1 MVPCR
6 VVSLFFCGGLAPCT
20 NNGFILLANKEAC
33 ASAFP
38 AVRLSFSS
46 VGSKIRAKPS
56 LGEGACTFLKQWLI
70 LEKKFFLRHLERGLY
85 GIQEGFE
92 CVPRDASL
100 CRHALLR
107 HAGARRRHNG
117 DARNRR
123 QPPRRA
129 KPAHLAAGNMQRT
142 CA

>member
-1 MVPCR
+1 MA
-6 VVSLFFCGGLAPCT
+6 SFCFYTKTAEEYRIFYENQRTLKTSG
-20 NNGFILLANKEAC
+20 
-33 ASAFP
+33 
-38 AVRLSFSS
+38 
-46 VGSKIRAKPS
+46 KIRAKPS
-56 LGEGACTFLKQWLI
+56 LGEGACIFLKKWLI

-117 DARNRR
+117 GARNRR
-123 QPPRRA
+123 QPPRRD